1 MNHTHDSAHAVPSVT
16 DMCPQRSEKGEAVG
30 AIAANTMMTLNGVAG
45 RPEAWQFDYASPP
58 MMRVIAESLQASAG
72 LLLGRRT
79 YEEFV
84 QYWPHVSP
92 EDNPMAPAMNGLPKF
107 VVSSTLAETSWENS
121 TLVPGAGLANAI
133 TDLKADVTGVLN
145 IIGSP
150 TLVRS
155 LLDLGLLDRLD
166 LMVYPLVAKEGIRL
180 FDGATTRTGLSLI
193 ACSELPLGVL
203 HLTFEPAREG
213 AVDVRELKVR

>member
-1 MNHTHDSAHAVPSVT
+1 MGSIV
-16 DMCPQRSEKGEAVG
+16 
-30 AIAANTMMTLNGVAG
+30 ANAMVTLNGLAG
-45 RPEAWQFDYASPP
+45 RPENWQFDYVSPA
-58 MMRVIAESLQASAG
+58 MMDVVAESLQASAG

-84 QYWPHVSP
+84 QYWPHIGP

-121 TLVPGAGLANAI
+121 TLVAGAGLATTIA
-133 TDLKADVTGVLN
+133 DLKVDVVGVLS
-145 IIGSP
+145 IVGSP

-166 LMVYPLVAKEGIRL
+166 LMVYPLVAEEGIRL
-180 FDGATTRTGLSLI
+180 FEGATTRTGLSLV
-193 ACSELPLGVL
+193 ACSELPNGVL
-203 HLTFEPAREG
+203 HLTYEPSAG
-213 AVDVRELKVR
+213 AAAGVREMEVR